1 MKSLKMASAERRG
14 QINHR
19 SVLEKFKR
27 GLWQSPE
34 GKCKAL
40 NGQPQSAEERAFS
53 LCALRSA
60 LCGRPPTKGLLA
72 CKEFWSSLFVLHSAL
87 CALQ

>member
-1 MKSLKMASAERRG
+1 MKSLKRATAERKG
-14 QINHR
+14 QINHG
-19 SVLEKFKR
+19 SVLAKVEK

-40 NGQPQSAEERAFS
+40 NGEPQSAEEWAFS

-60 LCGRPPTKGLLA
+60 LCGRPPTGVLA